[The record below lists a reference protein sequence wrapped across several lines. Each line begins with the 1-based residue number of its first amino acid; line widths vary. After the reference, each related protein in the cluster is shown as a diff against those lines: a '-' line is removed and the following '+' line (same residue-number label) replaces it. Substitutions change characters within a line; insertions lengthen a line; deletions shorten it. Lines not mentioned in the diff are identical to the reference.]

1 MELGARRMDFIVYK
15 FQAAQQIADQYAL
28 ADRQHN
34 GGRHSG
40 DPLFHVEYYYQDL
53 VYGYGLLHDLYE
65 HAWGRENRPYALHN
79 ILARYDLN
87 MQLWLQRS
95 GCRLQFARS
104 PPQRRRRPLHPAHR
118 IAGSRCPTAN
128 GALSFLGGSPA
139 VDRIAC

>member
-1 MELGARRMDFIVYK
+1 V
-15 FQAAQQIADQYAL
+15 

-65 HAWGRENRPYALHN
+65 QAWGRENRPYALHN

-87 MQLWLQRS
+87 VQLWLQRS
-95 GCRLQFARS
+95 GCRLQFTQSTAATDAVPS
-104 PPQRRRRPLHPAHR
+104 
-118 IAGSRCPTAN
+118 AGPSDCREPMSYSQWR
-128 GALSFLGGSPA
+128 ALFLGGSRP
-139 VDRIAC
+139 